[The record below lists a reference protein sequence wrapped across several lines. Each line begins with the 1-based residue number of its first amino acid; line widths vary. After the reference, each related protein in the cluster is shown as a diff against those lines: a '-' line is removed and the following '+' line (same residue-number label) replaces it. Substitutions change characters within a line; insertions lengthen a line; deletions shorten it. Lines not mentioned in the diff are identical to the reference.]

1 MLPASRTSRPS
12 LADGVVRYK
21 SRFGAI
27 VRPTRFPQ
35 RTIGL
40 WVQRW
45 SPALVA
51 SLNAAGFVSF
61 RDGRTCVYE
70 APPDVAAS

>member
-1 MLPASRTSRPS
+1 
-12 LADGVVRYK
+12 VRYK

-45 SPALVA
+45 SPALVS

-70 APPDVAAS
+70 ARPDHATP